1 MTDERYVYMQDLK
14 EKNSTKS
21 GAYHKRSGKR
31 SRYVGLPSD
40 HLTAAQLKRRNG
52 PVETV
57 KLNTPMTYKE
67 LKQLTPTLQFL
78 YLDECVTRYKARRMD
93 IVDMLGVSQSF
104 FTKYVKT
111 LPGKLDF
118 GVVGKRRRNPA
129 PEWLAFISP
138 KPAPEIPT
146 PAVTDDTNVTPAPA
160 IPVVIET
167 PVLIAKPE
175 VNPYRVTLEMNGTLT
190 QLNDLIAVL
199 TDRQTTYNF
208 AVTITAGKEE

>member
-1 MTDERYVYMQDLK
+1 MTDERYVYVQDLK

-21 GAYHKRSGKR
+21 GAYHKRSGKK

-67 LKQLTPTLQFL
+67 LKKLTPTLQFL
-78 YLDECVTRYKARRMD
+78 YLDECVTRYKARRKD
-93 IVDMLGVSQSF
+93 LVAMLCISQSYWNKF
-104 FTKYVKT
+104 IPT
-111 LPGKLDF
+111 LPGRLDF
-118 GVVGKRRRNPA
+118 TDNRRKSPA

-146 PAVTDDTNVTPAPA
+146 PAVADDTNVTPAPA

-175 VNPYRVTLEMNGTLT
+175 VNPYRVTLEMNGTLS
-190 QLNDLIAVL
+190 QLSDLIAVL
-199 TDRQTTYNF
+199 TDSQTTYNF
-208 AVTITAGKEE
+208 AVTITAGKEDV

>member
-1 MTDERYVYMQDLK
+1 MTDERYVYVQDLK

-21 GAYHKRSGKR
+21 GAYHKRSGKK

-57 KLNTPMTYKE
+57 KLNTPMTWAE

-78 YLDECVTRYKARRMD
+78 YLDECVTRYKARRKD
-93 IVDMLGVSQSF
+93 LVAMLCISQSGWNKF
-104 FTKYVKT
+104 VPT

-118 GVVGKRRRNPA
+118 GTCGGHRRKPA

-138 KPAPEIPT
+138 KSAPEIQSPVEAEA
-146 PAVTDDTNVTPAPA
+146 PAEIPAPA
-160 IPVVIET
+160 IPVVLDH

-175 VNPYRVTLEMNGTLT
+175 VNPYRVTLEMNGTLS
-190 QLNDLIAVL
+190 QLSDLIAVL
-199 TDRQTTYNF
+199 TDGQTTYNF